1 MAQIKSISDSNVMT
15 TVYGIEKTSLDYAT
29 GEIKEKNNMI
39 VTQMKK
45 KDDFLKLF
53 VLNLEFIATELEGSE
68 KTVLFLLISSMNFKN
83 IVNINPDLRAEIAH
97 KSKLHR
103 NTISKA
109 ISSLEEKNIIYKLDS
124 EELRDKYDVYSKN
137 SYLVNPDLIGKGS
150 FRDLRNL
157 RQTVVTDF
165 DFETLEMKKQI
176 IRETKYD
183 DYDEITRNKQ
193 DYEIKAV
200 AHKTNIQENIK
211 DTNILIG
218 KKDIHQN
225 QELSL
230 FAEEDKELGSFWL
243 AAGSLSGAFDKTKS
257 AKELKRDLLDED
269 YKDKR

>member
-124 EELRDKYDVYSKN
+124 EELREKYDVYSKN

-150 FRDLRNL
+150 FRDLKNL

-183 DYDEITRNKQ
+183 DYDEISKNKQ

-200 AHKTNIQENIK
+200 AQVSVQENIK

-218 KKDIHQN
+218 KKDIKN
-225 QELSL
+225 NKELSL
-230 FAEEDKELGSFWL
+230 FQEEDKELGSFWL
-243 AAGSLSGAFDKTKS
+243 SAGSLSGIFDKTKS
-257 AKELKRDLLDED
+257 AKDIKRNLLNED
-269 YKDKR
+269 YKDK

>member
-1 MAQIKSISDSNVMT
+1 MAQIRSVTDSNVMT
-15 TVYGIEKTSLDYAT
+15 TVYGIEKTSLDYNT
-29 GEIKEKNNMI
+29 GEIKQKDNMI

-83 IVNINPDLRAEIAH
+83 IVNIHTDLKSEIAY

-109 ISSLEEKNIIYKLDS
+109 INSLEAKNIIFKLDTD
-124 EELRDKYDVYSKN
+124 ELREKYDVYSKN

-150 FRDLRNL
+150 FRDLKNL

-183 DYDEITRNKQ
+183 DYDQISQNKN

-200 AHKTNIQENIK
+200 AHKTNLEENIR

-218 KKDIHQN
+218 RKDTHQK
-225 QELSL
+225 EESL
-230 FAEEDKELGSFWL
+230 FAEDDKELGSFWL
-243 AAGSLSGAFDKTKS
+243 SAGTLLGTFDNSKS
-257 AKELKRDLLDED
+257 VKEMKRNLLDED